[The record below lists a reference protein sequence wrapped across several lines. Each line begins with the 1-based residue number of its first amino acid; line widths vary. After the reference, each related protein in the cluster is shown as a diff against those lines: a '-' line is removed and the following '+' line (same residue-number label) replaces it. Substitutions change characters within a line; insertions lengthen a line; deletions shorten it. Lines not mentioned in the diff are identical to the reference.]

1 MQRDDARHT
10 NFELDF
16 DAQVIEDFDEQ
27 FWVV

>member
-1 MQRDDARHT
+1 
-10 NFELDF
+10 LDF